1 MIVNEYQT
9 ASGVSIR
16 FCNSAYA
23 GKTEEEK
30 ERLRQQVNETV
41 SIIAARQPYEK
52 GAKAKR
58 TGGKRTRK
66 QD

>member
-9 ASGVSIR
+9 ASGATIR

-30 ERLRQQVNETV
+30 EKLRQQVNETI
-41 SIIAARQPYEK
+41 SIIAQRQPYEK
-52 GAKAKR
+52 GTKAKR
-58 TGGKRTRK
+58 RGGKRTRK